1 MRRVQLNPGLPGGSW
16 AVLRPLNGHDE
27 AFVDGVDAIAATN
40 LVDRLIVE
48 APGTC
53 VGRGRAWD
61 LALCDRDRLLAAVY
75 RDCFGDR
82 IECVAACSDC
92 GKPFDMA
99 FSLGVLIDG
108 ADDASADGVHGPDED
123 GFFTLV
129 DGARFRLP
137 TANDLCGAME
147 HSEEDAE
154 TALIERCVVDGDIA
168 VDPARLEAAMAAV
181 GPMLVTD
188 LDATC
193 PNCDSKQ
200 SVQFDIQSH
209 LLRALAQER
218 RFLTHEIHWIART
231 YGWSIHDILSLP
243 REDRRSFVSLIES
256 DRGPRR
262 RTLQ

>member
-1 MRRVQLNPGLPGGSW
+1 MRRVQLNPGLPGGGW
-16 AVLRPLNGHDE
+16 AFLRPLNGHDE
-27 AFVDGVDAIAATN
+27 AFVDGVDAIAATT

-75 RDCFGDR
+75 MDCFGDC
-82 IECVAACSDC
+82 IECVAECSDC
-92 GKPFDMA
+92 NKLFDMA
-99 FSLGVLIDG
+99 FSLRVLIDR
-108 ADDASADGVHGPDED
+108 ADDAPADGIHGPDED
-123 GFFTLV
+123 GFFTLA

-147 HSEEDAE
+147 CSEEEAE
-154 TALIERCVVDGDIA
+154 NALIERCVVDGDIA

-231 YGWSIHDILSLP
+231 YGWSLHDILSLP
-243 REDRRSFVSLIES
+243 REDRRNFVRLIES
-256 DRGPRR
+256 NRGARR
-262 RTLQ
+262 NMLQ